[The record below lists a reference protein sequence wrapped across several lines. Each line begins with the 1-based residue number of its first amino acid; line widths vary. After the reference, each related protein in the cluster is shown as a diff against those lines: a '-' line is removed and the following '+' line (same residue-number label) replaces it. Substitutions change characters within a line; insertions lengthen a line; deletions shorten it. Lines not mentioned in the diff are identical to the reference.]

1 MKIALYPGSFDPVTL
16 GHLDVIKRASKLFD
30 KLYVAVMVNVDKTT
44 LFTAEERV
52 EMLGA
57 VISDFQNVEV
67 VSRHGLTATLAAE
80 LGATTLVKGIRGNID
95 FDVEYQM
102 ALINRALNHELDTVF
117 LPADSLLAHVSS
129 TAARS
134 IASVGGDLK
143 GFVPEKILPVIMK
156 KLSERSK
163 NN

>member
-30 KLYVAVMVNVDKTT
+30 KLYVAVMVSVDKTT

-67 VSRHGLTATLAAE
+67 VSSHGLTATLAAE
-80 LGATTLVKGIRGNID
+80 LGATHL
-95 FDVEYQM
+95 
-102 ALINRALNHELDTVF
+102 
-117 LPADSLLAHVSS
+117 
-129 TAARS
+129 
-134 IASVGGDLK
+134 LK
-143 GFVPEKILPVIMK
+143 GFAETSTLM
-156 KLSERSK
+156 LSIRWL
-163 NN
+163 